1 MAPGLMPSRVRV
13 GNLLLDRDTREVW
26 LSNEPLSLTY
36 QEFEVLSLLLTQ
48 QNTVMSHVAI
58 CRAIWDSAGS
68 QEVKRLGVVVS
79 NLRKKLDRLS
89 PYQIETVR
97 SRGYGIVLGESSGM
111 TTADPVGMHDWHSH
125 SYAHDWIM
133 RQAASAKER
142 ERALYLRKLTH
153 LLPFSPDDEIRVLD
167 IGAGYGALT
176 KVILDTYPHSTVVV
190 HDYAEPMLLEARSY
204 LSGAS
209 DSVSFVRG
217 DLLDD
222 GWAKDIAGE
231 FDAVVSSIA
240 IHNVRYPERIR
251 SLYGDVFGMLVPGG
265 CFLNV
270 DYVMPS
276 SDFSMLARRHEKLMD
291 ERYRIRHETGRWES
305 LSRIE
310 AGATIGAVQ
319 AAGDAECVPASVENH
334 LRWLREVGF
343 REAECFWHDGLR
355 ALIGAHKQ

>member
-1 MAPGLMPSRVRV
+1 MPLGLKPSKVRV
-13 GNLLLDRDTREVW
+13 GNLMLDRETREVW
-26 LSNEPLSLTY
+26 LSNNPLSLTY

-58 CRAIWDSAGS
+58 CRAIWGSAGS

-89 PYQIETVR
+89 PYRIETAR
-97 SRGYGIVLGESSGM
+97 SRGYGIVLGDSHGM
-111 TTADPVGMHDWHSH
+111 TTADPIGMHDWHSH
-125 SYAHDWIM
+125 AYAHDWIE

-142 ERALYLRKLTH
+142 ERAFYLRKVTH
-153 LLPFSPDDEIRVLD
+153 LLPFSPEDEIRVLD

-176 KVILDTYPHSTVVV
+176 KVILDAYPHSIVVV

-222 GWAKDIAGE
+222 DWTKDIAGE
-231 FDAVVSSIA
+231 FDAIVSSIA

-251 SLYGDVFGMLVPGG
+251 RVYRDVFDMLVPGG
-265 CFLNV
+265 CFLNL
-270 DYVMPS
+270 DYVTPS
-276 SDFSMLARRHEKLMD
+276 GDFALRARRHEKLMD

-305 LSRIE
+305 LERIE
-310 AGATIGAVQ
+310 AGANSGAVQ
-319 AAGDAECVPASVENH
+319 APADAECVPASVENH
-334 LRWLREVGF
+334 LRWLQEAGF

-355 ALIGAHKQ
+355 ALVGGLKP

>member
-1 MAPGLMPSRVRV
+1 MPQTLKPSRVRV
-13 GNLLLDRDTREVW
+13 GNLMLDRDTRAVW
-26 LSNEPLSLTY
+26 LGNEPLSLTY

-58 CRAIWDSAGS
+58 CRVIWGTAGS

-79 NLRKKLDRLS
+79 NLRKKLDRMS

-125 SYAHDWIM
+125 SYAHDWIE

-153 LLPFSPDDEIRVLD
+153 LLPFNPEEEIRVLD
-167 IGAGYGALT
+167 IGAGYGALS
-176 KVILDTYPHSTVVV
+176 KVILDTYPHSAVVV

-222 GWAKDIAGE
+222 DWAKDIAGE
-231 FDAVVSSIA
+231 FDAIVSSIA
-240 IHNVRYPERIR
+240 IHNVRYSDRIQSVYR
-251 SLYGDVFGMLVPGG
+251 DIYGMLVPGG

-270 DYVMPS
+270 DYVSPS
-276 SDFSMLARRHEKLMD
+276 GGFASRARRHEKLMD

-305 LSRIE
+305 LNRIE
-310 AGATIGAVQ
+310 AGPSGSAVQ
-319 AAGDAECVPASVENH
+319 PPDDLECQPASVENH
-334 LRWLREVGF
+334 LRWLRNIGF
-343 REAECFWHDGLR
+343 TEAECFWHDGLR
-355 ALIGAHKQ
+355 ALIGALKP